1 MTRRKFIQKL
11 VKAGSLV
18 VVGVCWVS
26 RKASP
31 RRFVRAPIYRGI
43 KRYPGSLEALRDIHK
58 QGKWSG

>member
-11 VKAGSLV
+11 VKAGSV
-18 VVGVCWVS
+18 VVLGVCWVS

-31 RRFVRAPIYRGI
+31 RKFVRAIRI
-43 KRYPGSLEALRDIHK
+43 KRYPGSVETLRDIHK